1 MKLTEIQKMIKDF
14 ENSNLTELEL
24 TFEDTTIKLSKQ
36 QTQQMASAQAPV
48 VSPSPVYHVPP
59 KEQEPTNTSQ
69 KTIVS
74 PLVGTFYASSSP
86 KAKPYVEVGSKVK
99 KGDVLCLIEA
109 MKIMNEITAPKDG
122 SIVKVHVMNGQVV
135 GIDDAL
141 FDVE

>member
-1 MKLTEIQKMIKDF
+1 MKLSEIQKMIKDF

-36 QTQQMASAQAPV
+36 QTQQSNPAPV
-48 VSPSPVYHVPP
+48 VSPSAVYHVPQ
-59 KEQEPTNTSQ
+59 KEQEPTQSAENI
-69 KTIVS
+69 IVS

-86 KAKPYVEVGSKVK
+86 KSKPYVEVGSKVK

-122 SIVKVHVMNGQVV
+122 TILKVHVMNGQVV

-141 FDVE
+141 FDLE

>member
-1 MKLTEIQKMIKDF
+1 MKLLEIQKMIKDF

-36 QTQQMASAQAPV
+36 QAQVTPAAPV
-48 VSPSPVYHVPP
+48 ISPSPVYHVPP
-59 KEQEPTNTSQ
+59 KEQDIKTQSENT
-69 KTIVS
+69 IAS

-86 KAKPYVEVGSKVK
+86 KSKPYVEVGSKVK

-109 MKIMNEITAPKDG
+109 MKIMNEITAPHEG
-122 SIVKVHVMNGQVV
+122 TIVKLHVMNGQVV

-141 FDVE
+141 FDLE

>member
-1 MKLTEIQKMIKDF
+1 MKLSEIQKMIKDF

-36 QTQQMASAQAPV
+36 QTQQMALAQAPV
-48 VSPSPVYHVPP
+48 VSPSPVYHVPQT
-59 KEQEPTNTSQ
+59 EQEPTHAAENT
-69 KTIVS
+69 IHS

-122 SIVKVHVMNGQVV
+122 TIVKVHVMNGQVV

>member
-1 MKLTEIQKMIKDF
+1 MKLSEIQKMIKDF

-36 QTQQMASAQAPV
+36 QTLSQ
-48 VSPSPVYHVPP
+48 PSPVVTPSAPVYNQPQQDP
-59 KEQEPTNTSQ
+59 NPSLSSEN
-69 KTIVS
+69 TIVS
-74 PLVGTFYASSSP
+74 PLVGTFYAASSP
-86 KAKPYVEVGSKVK
+86 KSKPYVEVGSKVK

-122 SIVKVHVMNGQVV
+122 TIVKTHVMNGQVV

-141 FDVE
+141 FDLE

>member
-1 MKLTEIQKMIKDF
+1 MKLSEIQKMIKDF

-36 QTQQMASAQAPV
+36 QTQQTSPAPV
-48 VSPSPVYHVPP
+48 VSPSPVYHVPQ
-59 KEQEPTNTSQ
+59 KEQEPPQSAED
-69 KTIVS
+69 TIVS

-86 KAKPYVEVGSKVK
+86 KSKPYVEVGSKVK

-122 SIVKVHVMNGQVV
+122 TILKVHVMNGQVV

-141 FDVE
+141 FDLE

>member
-1 MKLTEIQKMIKDF
+1 MKLSEIQKMIKDF

-36 QTQQMASAQAPV
+36 QTQQSAPATV
-48 VSPSPVYHVPP
+48 VSPSPVYHVPQ
-59 KEQEPTNTSQ
+59 KEQEPLQSVENI
-69 KTIVS
+69 IVS

-86 KAKPYVEVGSKVK
+86 KSKPYVEVGSKVK
-99 KGDVLCLIEA
+99 KGDVLCLVEA

-122 SIVKVHVMNGQVV
+122 TILKVHVMNGQVV

-141 FDVE
+141 FDLE

>member
-1 MKLTEIQKMIKDF
+1 MKLSEIQKMIKDF

-36 QTQQMASAQAPV
+36 QTQQSSLAPV
-48 VSPSPVYHVPP
+48 VSPSPVYNVPQ
-59 KEQEPTNTSQ
+59 KEQEPPQSVEN
-69 KTIVS
+69 TIVS

-86 KAKPYVEVGSKVK
+86 KSKPYVEVGSKVK

-122 SIVKVHVMNGQVV
+122 TILKVHVMNGQVV
-135 GIDDAL
+135 GIDDAM
-141 FDVE
+141 FDLE

>member
-1 MKLTEIQKMIKDF
+1 MKLSEIQKMIKDF

-36 QTQQMASAQAPV
+36 QTHQSAPAPV
-48 VSPSPVYHVPP
+48 VSPSPVYHVPL
-59 KEQEPTNTSQ
+59 KEQEPPQSAEN
-69 KTIVS
+69 TIVS

-86 KAKPYVEVGSKVK
+86 KSKPYVEVGSKVK

-122 SIVKVHVMNGQVV
+122 TILKVHVMNGQVV

-141 FDVE
+141 FDLE

>member
-1 MKLTEIQKMIKDF
+1 MKLSEIQKMIKDF

-36 QTQQMASAQAPV
+36 QAQHSAPAPV
-48 VSPSPVYHVPP
+48 LSPSPVYHVPP
-59 KEQEPTNTSQ
+59 KEQEPTQSAEN
-69 KTIVS
+69 TIVS

-86 KAKPYVEVGSKVK
+86 KSKPYVEVGSKVK

-122 SIVKVHVMNGQVV
+122 TIVKVHVMNGQVV

-141 FDVE
+141 FDLE

>member
-1 MKLTEIQKMIKDF
+1 MKLSEIQKMIKDF

-36 QTQQMASAQAPV
+36 QTLSQPSTVVTPSAPV
-48 VSPSPVYHVPP
+48 YNQPQQDLNPSLSS
-59 KEQEPTNTSQ
+59 EN
-69 KTIVS
+69 TIVS
-74 PLVGTFYASSSP
+74 PLVGTFYAASSP
-86 KAKPYVEVGSKVK
+86 KSKPYVEVGSKVK

-122 SIVKVHVMNGQVV
+122 TIVKSHVMNGQVV

-141 FDVE
+141 FDLE

>member
-1 MKLTEIQKMIKDF
+1 MKLSEIQKMIKDF

-36 QTQQMASAQAPV
+36 QTQQSSLAPV
-48 VSPSPVYHVPP
+48 VSPSPVYNVPQ
-59 KEQEPTNTSQ
+59 KEQEPPQSVEN
-69 KTIVS
+69 TIVS

-86 KAKPYVEVGSKVK
+86 KSKPYVEVGSKVK

-122 SIVKVHVMNGQVV
+122 TILKVHVMNGQVV

-141 FDVE
+141 FDLE

>member
-1 MKLTEIQKMIKDF
+1 MKLSEIQKMIKDF

-36 QTQQMASAQAPV
+36 QTQQSAPAPV
-48 VSPSPVYHVPP
+48 VSPSPVYHVPQ
-59 KEQEPTNTSQ
+59 KEQEPTQSAEN
-69 KTIVS
+69 TIVS

-86 KAKPYVEVGSKVK
+86 KSKPYVEVGSKVK

-122 SIVKVHVMNGQVV
+122 TILKVHVMNGQVV

-141 FDVE
+141 FDLE

>member
-1 MKLTEIQKMIKDF
+1 MKLSEIQKMIKDF

-36 QTQQMASAQAPV
+36 QTQQSYLAPV
-48 VSPSPVYHVPP
+48 VSPSTVYNVPQ
-59 KEQEPTNTSQ
+59 KEQEPPQSVEN
-69 KTIVS
+69 TIVS

-86 KAKPYVEVGSKVK
+86 KSKPYVEVGSKVK

-122 SIVKVHVMNGQVV
+122 TILKVHVMNGQVV
-135 GIDDAL
+135 GIDDAM
-141 FDVE
+141 FDLE